1 MARPHATTPHHDGM
15 STQSSYATERPGRP
29 GSAPPMTGWVGVVA
43 FAGIMLVLL
52 GIFHLIEGVVALA
65 DDSFYKARAAD
76 LALGISYTAWGWAHV
91 IVGVVALAA
100 GTGVFLGMT
109 WARVLGVLIAALSAW
124 SSMLFLG
131 AYPIWST
138 ILIVIDV
145 LVIYALVAHG
155 KDVRG

>member
-1 MARPHATTPHHDGM
+1 
-15 STQSSYATERPGRP
+15 
-29 GSAPPMTGWVGVVA
+29 
-43 FAGIMLVLL
+43 
-52 GIFHLIEGVVALA
+52 
-65 DDSFYKARAAD
+65 
-76 LALGISYTAWGWAHV
+76 V

>member
-1 MARPHATTPHHDGM
+1 
-15 STQSSYATERPGRP
+15 
-29 GSAPPMTGWVGVVA
+29 
-43 FAGIMLVLL
+43 
-52 GIFHLIEGVVALA
+52 
-65 DDSFYKARAAD
+65 
-76 LALGISYTAWGWAHV
+76 
-91 IVGVVALAA
+91 
-100 GTGVFLGMT
+100 
-109 WARVLGVLIAALSAW
+109 VLGVLIAALSAW